1 MIEVLCRPRRTEPLR
16 KKKALSKEILTCFYI
31 MGALWKALIY
41 ASGEREIKIKLAMNL
56 KMLL

>member
-1 MIEVLCRPRRTEPLR
+1 
-16 KKKALSKEILTCFYI
+16 

-41 ASGEREIKIKLAMNL
+41 ALGEREIKIKLAMNL